1 LKYLILALIIV
12 SVYNAA
18 TTTMGKKLHWS
29 LVLYWT
35 LVAMT
40 YFIKAS
46 DLQ

>member
-1 LKYLILALIIV
+1 MKYLILALIIV
-12 SVYNAA
+12 SVYNA
-18 TTTMGKKLHWS
+18 TKTTMGEKLHWS

-35 LVAMT
+35 LVAIT